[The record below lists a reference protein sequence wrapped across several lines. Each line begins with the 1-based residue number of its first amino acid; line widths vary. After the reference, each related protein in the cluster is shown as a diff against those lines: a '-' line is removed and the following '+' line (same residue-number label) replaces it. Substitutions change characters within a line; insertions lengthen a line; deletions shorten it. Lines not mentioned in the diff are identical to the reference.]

1 MTQNKFDLPLKFGRY
16 LGMWIRLMVGMQER
30 WQAGELWGKTNEK
43 ILVEEVR

>member
-16 LGMWIRLMVGMQER
+16 RGMWIRLMVGMQER
-30 WQAGELWGKTNEK
+30 ELAGELWGKTNEK